1 MELKYRSFNGKYYD
15 SEKKCK
21 AADLKWAV
29 DLGHLVFI
37 DYYGNLEDSFKNY
50 PYKIGILDV
59 YGYKVLSNYKK
70 EFNKELSHN
79 LFTFTFNNKLSH
91 NLFTFIFGYYVMT
104 DFGYFKVAESKWE
117 LIDALNEYDNLFVMT
132 NVEGEYLYGYK

>member
-1 MELKYRSFNGKYYD
+1 MELKYKSFDGKYYD

-37 DYYGNLEDSFKNY
+37 DYYGNFEDSFKSY

-59 YGYKVLSNYKK
+59 YGYEVISNYK
-70 EFNKELSHN
+70 EDLIKELTHN
-79 LFTFTFNNKLSH
+79 LFTFTF
-91 NLFTFIFGYYVMT
+91 GYYVMT
-104 DFGYFKVAESKWE
+104 DYGYFKVAESKCE

>member
-21 AADLKWAV
+21 EMDLKWAV

-37 DYYGNLEDSFKNY
+37 DHYGNFEDSFKNY

-59 YGYKVLSNYKK
+59 YGYEVLSKYK
-70 EFNKELSHN
+70 EELNKDISSN
-79 LFTFTFNNKLSH
+79 LFKGFY
-91 NLFTFIFGYYVMT
+91 FGYFVMT
-104 DFGYFKVAESKWE
+104 DYGYFKVAESKWE
-117 LIDALNEYDNLFVMT
+117 LMDALDEHDNLFVMT
-132 NVEGEYLYGYK
+132 NIEGEYLYGFK